1 MNFPEVSLPTHATT
15 QRLLHIHKNQPGML
29 NAINRIISDNEINV
43 AGQYLQTDETVGY
56 VVMDI
61 DSDNGADILQQLKD
75 IPGTIRARRLF

>member
-1 MNFPEVSLPTHATT
+1 
-15 QRLLHIHKNQPGML
+15 ML

-43 AGQYLQTDETVGY
+43 VGQYLQTDENVGY

-61 DSDNGADILQQLKD
+61 DSDNGADVLQQLKD